1 MRVLVAE
8 DAMTVQAALRKA
20 LTEWGYDVVYTA
32 DGRQALELLL
42 QPDPPSV
49 AILDWMMPGMDGVDV
64 CRELRRLAPD
74 HPVYVLLLTGR
85 DSSADVVTGLDAGA
99 DDYVTKPFRPEEL
112 RARVRAGARLM
123 ELQRALVDNLHAL
136 DDSRKLIRRS
146 EEHYRTLVEGAPTGI
161 ISIDANG
168 VIQSVNNAFTGMLG
182 GSAESLIGKPLRELW
197 TGQPAQTVVDY
208 ALTTVMAGERA
219 ECTAE
224 FRRSDGHRAYWE
236 MVFSPFTADS
246 DELTGAVCMVVDIT
260 TRHQAEE
267 ALRDSELWFR
277 TIGDAAQDAIV
288 AVGPTGSITYC
299 NRAAERVLSYNTYE
313 MMGMPAYL
321 LFTTDPESDIAYQ
334 MTVEWRDTGEGRRV
348 GDTFELSCLTRSG
361 TMLPAEV
368 SVATARVKGSWHA
381 IIVIRDITERQER
394 ENQRQELMRQ
404 LESMNKELRDF
415 AFIVSHDLKAP
426 LRAITSLST
435 WISQDYGDRLDE
447 DGRQQLELMI
457 QRVRRMNQLIDGVL
471 EYSRVGRI
479 RETPEPIDTGKL
491 VSDVLDLIGP
501 PAHIDIK
508 CETPMPVVVYEPTR
522 LLQLFQNLISNAIKY
537 NDKEQGIIRIG
548 CETWN
553 ETGEYHFYVSDNGP
567 GIAEKDRERVFLI
580 FQTLQARDEVE
591 STGIGLTIVKKIV
604 ETCGGRV
611 WIDDAPEGGA
621 RFHFTVRMSPDA

>member
-8 DAMTVQAALRKA
+8 DAMTVQAALRRA
-20 LTEWGYDVVYTA
+20 LTEWGYDVVHTA
-32 DGRQALELLL
+32 DGQQALEMLL

-136 DDSRKLIRRS
+136 DDSRRLIRRS

-161 ISIDANG
+161 ISMDANG
-168 VIQSVNNAFTGMLG
+168 VIQSVNSAFCLMLG
-182 GSAESLIGKPLRELW
+182 GQPEALIGKRLRDLW

-208 ALTTVMAGERA
+208 ALNSVMSGERA

-224 FRRSDGHRAYWE
+224 FRKSDGHRAYWE
-236 MVFSPFTADS
+236 MVFSPFGS
-246 DELTGAVCMVVDIT
+246 DTELTGAVCMVVDIT

-299 NRAAERVLSYNTYE
+299 NRAAERVLAYNTYE

-321 LFTTDPESDIAYQ
+321 LFSTDPESDVAHQ
-334 MTVEWRDTGEGRRV
+334 LTVEWRESGEGLRV
-348 GDTFELSCLTRSG
+348 GDTFELNCHTRAG
-361 TMLPAEV
+361 TTIPAEV
-368 SVATARVKGSWHA
+368 SLATARVKGNWHA

-394 ENQRQELMRQ
+394 ELQRQELMRQ

-435 WISQDYGDRLDE
+435 WISQDYGDRLDD
-447 DGRQQLELMI
+447 DGRQQLDLMI

-501 PAHIDIK
+501 PAHIDVS
-508 CETPMPVVVYEPTR
+508 CETAMPVVVYEPTR

-548 CETWN
+548 CEVS
-553 ETGEYHFYVSDNGP
+553 EAESEYRFYVSDNGP
-567 GIAEKDRERVFLI
+567 GIAEKDRERIFLI
-580 FQTLQARDEVE
+580 FQTLQSRDEVE

-611 WIDDAPEGGA
+611 WVDDAPEGGA
-621 RFHFTVRMSPDA
+621 RFYFTVRMGADA